1 MIHADPEDAPEHLTH
16 KRKPICVTPLLLALI
31 AIGAFLYL
39 AKKNDWLT
47 HLNTQSIQLNTSHT
61 PIRPK
66 APHLSP
72 SPMGDVE
79 KPAPRQNAKQTQRA
93 PRAKQTVFN
102 DQNYRPKTNI
112 NIIKPPAK
120 QHLASKDR
128 LTRPIGLNG
137 SGHTRLIWETTWW
150 QGTYRFSKSIIKYDD
165 FCRSETYP
173 RKGSIEYRA
182 CRKAAKS
189 YLRDECRAGRSK
201 SREVRRMYC
210 HAVDAF
216 RH

>member
-1 MIHADPEDAPEHLTH
+1 MIHADPEDAPEHLKN
-16 KRKPICVTPLLLALI
+16 KRKPIFVIPLLLALI
-31 AIGAFLYL
+31 ATGAFLYL
-39 AKKNDWLT
+39 AKKNDWLS
-47 HLNTQSIQLNTSHT
+47 HLNTQFKQLNTPSA

-66 APHLSP
+66 APLLPP
-72 SPMGDVE
+72 SMGDVK
-79 KPAPRQNAKQTQRA
+79 KPAPRQNVKQTQTS

-102 DQNYRPKTNI
+102 DDNYRPKTNI
-112 NIIKPPAK
+112 NIIKSPTK
-120 QHLASKDR
+120 QHLTSKDR

-137 SGHTRLIWETTWW
+137 SGHTRLVWETAWW
-150 QGTYRFSKSIIKYDD
+150 QGTYRFSKSIIIYDD

-189 YLRDECRAGRSK
+189 YLRDECRAGRAK